1 MGKDYSTRAGE
12 LSAALFLDWVF
23 GHGYIY
29 TMNSEALKKL
39 LAVRPFEPL
48 EVELSSGQV
57 YSIKHPENVMVLKT
71 TLVLTEPEN
80 DIVLFISLIHVVA
93 IRKRMRTQAAV

>member
-1 MGKDYSTRAGE
+1 
-12 LSAALFLDWVF
+12 
-23 GHGYIY
+23 
-29 TMNSEALKKL
+29 MNSEALKKL